1 MAQQADML
9 MVMRAK
15 DELTKP
21 LARAQEQLGKT
32 AKAGKDLNG
41 TFRLMRGG
49 AGQLGHQIQDVAV
62 QAQMG
67 TSAFVILGQQGS
79 QVASLFGPKGA
90 LFGAFIA
97 IAAAAAGPLIT
108 AITGSTKSIKELG
121 EEAAA
126 FGEITKEVIPALK
139 GIEKAGVDE
148 ALKEIQKEMDSIN
161 DVSKRFQAEID
172 GINKG
177 TIGVLFTESKRA
189 RVLEDLTNKIQVN
202 DNAVATLTGRMR
214 ELTQVNDEQTL
225 ALRDTNENLQVQLD
239 TLGQNAVG
247 IAIYNAN
254 LDGVITAEEAL
265 NIELLNSIEL
275 KKSHNKSIQD
285 GIKARQDEAKEIEKA
300 QQKAQAKNA
309 IDSARA
315 GQAFT
320 SMVQSMFGPEE
331 LIQVEMEKRLGIVD
345 EALARGQ
352 INLITAENMRT
363 VIEQDASKKRIK
375 NAVDE
380 EKLKNDQRKKAIA
393 GVGDQL
399 MALDASN
406 KKVFMM
412 QKAYKIV
419 QATMDARTAFG
430 NALAAPFP
438 PPIPQML
445 AGAALAMGMANV
457 ATIKAQSFEGGG
469 FTGLGARAGGLD
481 GKGGRMA
488 MVHPNESII
497 DHTKGG
503 ASGITVINNVD
514 ARGSG
519 ADVDQKIKSA
529 MAQTSQQTIMTIQ
542 DLMRR
547 RRFA

>member
-49 AGQLGHQIQDVAV
+49 AGQLGHQIQDIAV

-67 TSAFVILGQQGS
+67 TSAFIIFGQQGS
-79 QVASLFGPKGA
+79 QIASLFGPGGA
-90 LFGAFIA
+90 LFGAFLA
-97 IAAAAAGPLIT
+97 IAAAAAGPLMT
-108 AITGSTKSIKELG
+108 AMTGSTGALEELKDKAIG
-121 EEAAA
+121 AEPVLARLTGSLREQAKLMVRANLKQLLVEQA
-126 FGEITKEVIPALK
+126 IATEDLGKAQKDLDQALRVQKVFGNTFGVAENVESARKAVGDLESQVQAGSQEIERLKDNFRGLDPEITKTNQSLRE
-139 GIEKAGVDE
+139 
-148 ALKEIQKEMDSIN
+148 EIAVFDKSA
-161 DVSKRFQAEID
+161 S
-172 GINKG
+172 
-177 TIGVLFTESKRA
+177 
-189 RVLEDLTNKIQVN
+189 
-202 DNAVATLTGRMR
+202 AVAQYKA
-214 ELTQVNDEQTL
+214 E
-225 ALRDTNENLQVQLD
+225 
-239 TLGQNAVG
+239 
-247 IAIYNAN
+247 
-254 LDGVITAEEAL
+254 LDGVVTVQEKEQ
-265 NIELLNSIEL
+265 IELLGVIEHL
-275 KKSHNKSIQD
+275 EESKKAREDDAKAA
-285 GIKARQDEAKEIEKA
+285 IKAAEEIKRALAVEEKKDVA
-300 QQKAQAKNA
+300 
-309 IDSARA
+309 A
-315 GQAFT
+315 GKAFT
-320 SMVQSMFGPEE
+320 SMVEGMFGPEE
-331 LIQVEMEKRLGIVD
+331 RIEVEMEKRLGIVD

-363 VIEQDASKKRIK
+363 VIEQEASKKRIK
-375 NAVDE
+375 NAEDE

-419 QATMDARTAFG
+419 QATMDARTAFS

-457 ATIKAQSFEGGG
+457 ATIKSQSFEGGG
-469 FTGLGARAGGLD
+469 FTGFGARAGGLD

>member
-32 AKAGKDLNG
+32 AKAGRDLNG

-139 GIEKAGVDE
+139 GIEKAGLDE

>member
-139 GIEKAGVDE
+139 GIEKAGLDE

-189 RVLEDLTNKIQVN
+189 RVLEDLTNKIQDN

-345 EALARGQ
+345 EALSRGQ

-363 VIEQDASKKRIK
+363 VIEQEASKKRIK
-375 NAVDE
+375 NAEDE

-457 ATIKAQSFEGGG
+457 ATIKSQSFEGGG
-469 FTGLGARAGGLD
+469 FTGFGARAGGLD